1 MDLGVRDSGFVIFG
15 GTRGIGLATASALA
29 AEGAYVALVGRDAQR
44 AEEMAVSLQGSHPA
58 ARVIGLPCDLNMKGE
73 AERIV
78 ALAREEFG
86 GLRGMAVTTG
96 LGHRGQRTI
105 FDADDTDWEHTF
117 TDIFLGT
124 VHACRAV
131 LPVLVE
137 GGGGVI
143 VTTGAYSVRAP
154 KSYQAP
160 YTSMK
165 AAVVNLTKNIAKSFG
180 PEGVRANCVCPG
192 VTESETLSA
201 MRTRVAQERGWPE
214 DETLERIMTED
225 WGMRVALGRPGT
237 TAELGDV
244 MAFLLSERASFLT
257 GATINVDGGTD
268 F

>member
-1 MDLGVRDSGFVIFG
+1 MDLGVRDRGFVIFG
-15 GTRGIGLATASALA
+15 GSRGIGLATASALA
-29 AEGAYVALVGRDAQR
+29 AEGANVALVGRDGKHLG
-44 AEEMAVSLQGSHPA
+44 EMAMALKDSYST
-58 ARVIGLPCDLNMKGE
+58 RVIGLPGDLNTRGE

-78 ALAREEFG
+78 AVACEQFD

-96 LGHRGQRTI
+96 VGRRGQHTI
-105 FDADDTDWEHTF
+105 FDADDADWEHTF
-117 TDIFLGT
+117 NDIFLGT
-124 VHACRAV
+124 VHACRAA
-131 LPVLVE
+131 LPVLAE
-137 GGGGVI
+137 SGGGAI

-154 KSYQAP
+154 KSYQVP

-165 AAVVNLTKNIAKSFG
+165 AAVVNLTKNIAKAFG

-201 MRTRVAQERGWPE
+201 MRTRVARERGWPE
-214 DETLERIMTED
+214 DETLERIMVED

-244 MAFLLSERASFLT
+244 MAFLLSERAGFLT

>member
-1 MDLGVRDSGFVIFG
+1 MDLGVRDRGYVIFG

-29 AEGAYVALVGRDAQR
+29 AEGANVALVGRDAQR
-44 AEEMAVSLQGSHPA
+44 AEEMAVSLEGVHP
-58 ARVIGLPCDLNMKGE
+58 ARVIGLPGDVNIEGE

-86 GLRGMAVTTG
+86 GLRGLAVTTG
-96 LGHRGQRTI
+96 LGRRGQQTI
-105 FDADDTDWEHTF
+105 SDADDSDWGHTF
-117 TDIFLGT
+117 TDVFLGT

-137 GGGGVI
+137 GGGGAI

-201 MRTRVAQERGWPE
+201 MRARVARERGWRE